1 MDFVVAK
8 GMPADMGAAT
18 SMGAGGLGGPAGY
31 ARRHD
36 ADGGSAPT
44 TKDVACHNRRAS
56 ASCVGRFDCRGHA

>member
-36 ADGGSAPT
+36 LADGGSAPT
-44 TKDVACHNRRAS
+44 TKAVACRNRV
-56 ASCVGRFDCRGHA
+56 ASCIGRFDCRGHA